1 MALMLLN
8 DYAGFIGLSKTHIK
22 RLAAERRISG
32 LIELKPRIRIVDTE
46 KARILPP
53 PNRERRKDG
62 QVIGR
67 SKPLRGETGFKE

>member
-22 RLAAERRISG
+22 RLAADGRISG
-32 LIELKPRIRIVDTE
+32 LIVLKPRIRIVDTE

-53 PNRERRKDG
+53 ANREHRTDG
-62 QVIGR
+62 YIIGR
-67 SKPLRGETGFKE
+67 SKKLKGEI